1 MTVMIGID
9 PHKRSHTAVALDE
22 HDGVLGELRV
32 DADVR
37 QVARLLGWAAGWP
50 QRIWAIE
57 NANGLGWLLSRQL
70 LEAGEQ
76 VRDVPA
82 SLSAQVRKL
91 SGSGHKTDAHDA
103 RSTAVAGRHARR
115 LRTVVPD
122 GTPQV
127 LGLILERRWRIV
139 TTRQRVLV
147 AIHEQLVKLI
157 PGGVARQLS
166 ANKTAAVLRK
176 IRPTDPVAAMRRHT
190 VVELLAELRSLD
202 RRCKVL
208 DAELTRALDDYGTC
222 LTRIDGI
229 GPVAAATIISIVGDV
244 RRFPT
249 ADHFASFTGTAPVAA
264 SSGEVVRYR
273 LNLGGQREMN
283 KVLHVAARVQSNMPN
298 SAGRVYIHRKLGEGK
313 TRAEATRSLKRH
325 LSNVVYRALQAD
337 LAVHE
342 VSGEDNQAA

>member
-22 HDGVLGELRV
+22 HDAVLDELRL

-37 QVARLLGWAAGWP
+37 QIARLLGWAESWP

-127 LGLILERRWRIV
+127 LGLILARRWRIV
-139 TTRQRVLV
+139 TTRQRALV
-147 AIHEQLVKLI
+147 AIHEQLVKLV

-176 IRPTDPVAAMRRHT
+176 IHPTDPVGAMRRQV

-202 RRCKVL
+202 RKRKSIT
-208 DAELTRALDDYGTC
+208 AELTRALDDYGTC
-222 LTRIDGI
+222 LTNIDGI

-249 ADHFASFTGTAPVAA
+249 ADHFASFTGTAPIAA

-273 LNLGGQREMN
+273 LNLGGQRQMN

-298 SAGRVYIHRKLGEGK
+298 SDGRTYLHRKLAEGK
-313 TRAEATRSLKRH
+313 TRAEAMRSLKRH
-325 LSNVVYRALQAD
+325 LANAVYRALQAD
-337 LAVHE
+337 LAARE

>member
-22 HDGVLGELRV
+22 HDAVLDELRL

-37 QVARLLGWAAGWP
+37 QIARLLGWAAGWP

-103 RSTAVAGRHARR
+103 RSTAIAGRHARR
-115 LRTVVPD
+115 LREVVPD

-127 LGLILERRWRIV
+127 LGLILARRWRIV
-139 TTRQRVLV
+139 STRQRTLV

-157 PGGVARQLS
+157 PGGVARNLS

-190 VVELLAELRSLD
+190 VVELLAELRTLD
-202 RRCKVL
+202 RKCKVL
-208 DAELTRALDDYGTC
+208 DAELKRALDDYGTC
-222 LTRIDGI
+222 LTDVDGI
-229 GPVAAATIISIVGDV
+229 GPVAAATIISIVGDI

-249 ADHFASFTGTAPVAA
+249 AGHFASFTGTAPVAA

-283 KVLHVAARVQSNMPN
+283 KVLHVAARGQSNMPN
-298 SAGRVYIHRKLGEGK
+298 SDGRVYIHRKLAEGK
-313 TRAEATRSLKRH
+313 TRAEATRALKRH

-337 LAVHE
+337 LAAHE
-342 VSGEDNQAA
+342 VSGEDSQAA

>member
-22 HDGVLGELRV
+22 HDAVLDQLRL

-37 QVARLLGWAAGWP
+37 QIARLLGWAESWP

-127 LGLILERRWRIV
+127 LGLILTRRWRIV
-139 TTRQRVLV
+139 STRQRTLV

-157 PGGVARQLS
+157 PGGVARNLS

-190 VVELLAELRSLD
+190 VVELLAELRTLD
-202 RRCKVL
+202 RKRKTIN
-208 DAELTRALDDYGTC
+208 AELTEALNDYGTC
-222 LTRIDGI
+222 LTNIDGI
-229 GPVAAATIISIVGDV
+229 GPVAAATIISIVGDI

-283 KVLHVAARVQSNMPN
+283 KVLHVAARVQSNMPT
-298 SAGRVYIHRKLGEGK
+298 SAGRIYIHRKLDEGK
-313 TRAEATRSLKRH
+313 TRTEATRSLKRH

-337 LAVHE
+337 LVARE

>member
-22 HDGVLGELRV
+22 HDAVLDELRL

-37 QVARLLGWAAGWP
+37 QIARLLGWAERWP
-50 QRIWAIE
+50 ERIWAIE

-127 LGLILERRWRIV
+127 LGLILARRWRIV
-139 TTRQRVLV
+139 STRQRTLV

-157 PGGVARQLS
+157 PGGVARNLS

-190 VVELLAELRSLD
+190 VVELLAELRTLD
-202 RRCKVL
+202 RKRKTINT
-208 DAELTRALDDYGTC
+208 ELEQALADYGTC
-222 LTRIDGI
+222 LTNIDGI

-298 SAGRVYIHRKLGEGK
+298 SAGRVYVHRKLGEGK

-337 LAVHE
+337 LAARE
-342 VSGEDNQAA
+342 VSGEDSQAA

>member
-22 HDGVLGELRV
+22 HDAVLDQLRL

-37 QVARLLGWAAGWP
+37 QIARLLGWAERWP
-50 QRIWAIE
+50 ERIWAIE

-127 LGLILERRWRIV
+127 LGLILARRWRIV
-139 TTRQRVLV
+139 STRQRTLV

-190 VVELLAELRSLD
+190 VVELLAELRTLD
-202 RRCKVL
+202 RKRKTINT
-208 DAELTRALDDYGTC
+208 ELEQALADYGTC
-222 LTRIDGI
+222 LTDIVGI

-283 KVLHVAARVQSNMPN
+283 KVLHVAARVQSNMPT
-298 SAGRVYIHRKLGEGK
+298 SAGRIYIHRKLGEGK

-325 LSNVVYRALQAD
+325 LANVVYRALQAD
-337 LAVHE
+337 LVARE
-342 VSGEDNQAA
+342 VSGEDSQAA

>member
-22 HDGVLGELRV
+22 HDAVLAELRIEA
-32 DADVR
+32 DAR
-37 QVARLLGWAAGWP
+37 QVTRLLGWAAGWP
-50 QRIWAIE
+50 ERIWAIE

-127 LGLILERRWRIV
+127 LGLILARRWRIV
-139 TTRQRVLV
+139 TSRQRTLV

-157 PGGVARQLS
+157 PGGVGRQLS
-166 ANKTAAVLRK
+166 ANKTAAALRK
-176 IRPTDPVAAMRRHT
+176 IRPTDPVAAMRRLT

-202 RRCKVL
+202 RKRKTIN
-208 DAELTRALDDYGTC
+208 AELTRALDDYGTC
-222 LTRIDGI
+222 LTNIDGI
-229 GPVAAATIISIVGDV
+229 GPVAAATIIAIVGDV

-249 ADHFASFTGTAPVAA
+249 AGHFASFTGTAPVAA

-283 KVLHVAARVQSNMPN
+283 KVLHVAARVQSNMPT
-298 SAGRVYIHRKLGEGK
+298 SAGRVYIHRKLAEGK

-325 LSNVVYRALQAD
+325 LANVVYRALQAD
-337 LAVHE
+337 LAARE

>member
-1 MTVMIGID
+1 V
-9 PHKRSHTAVALDE
+9 LDE
-22 HDGVLGELRV
+22 LRL

-37 QVARLLGWAAGWP
+37 QVTRLLGWAERWP

-127 LGLILERRWRIV
+127 LGLILARRWRIV
-139 TTRQRVLV
+139 STRQRTLV

-157 PGGVARQLS
+157 PGGVARNLS

-190 VVELLAELRSLD
+190 VVELLAELRTLD
-202 RRCKVL
+202 RKRKTINT
-208 DAELTRALDDYGTC
+208 ELEQALADYGTC
-222 LTRIDGI
+222 LTNIDGI

-283 KVLHVAARVQSNMPN
+283 KVLHVAARVQSNMPT
-298 SAGRVYIHRKLGEGK
+298 SAGRIYVHRKLGEGK

-325 LSNVVYRALQAD
+325 LANVVYRALQAD
-337 LAVHE
+337 LVARE
-342 VSGEDNQAA
+342 VSGEDSQAA

>member
-22 HDGVLGELRV
+22 HDGVLGELRL

-37 QVARLLGWAAGWP
+37 QVSRLLAWAEEWP

-82 SLSAQVRKL
+82 ALSAQVRKL

-103 RSTAVAGRHARR
+103 RSTAIAGRHARR
-115 LRTVVPD
+115 LREVVPD

-127 LGLILERRWRIV
+127 LGLILERRARV
-139 TTRQRVLV
+139 VSTRQRVLV
-147 AIHEQLVKLI
+147 GIHEQLVKLV
-157 PGGVARQLS
+157 PGGVPRQLS

-176 IRPTDPVAAMRRHT
+176 IRPTDPVGAMRRHT
-190 VVELLAELRSLD
+190 VVELLAELRTLD
-202 RRCKVL
+202 RKRKLL
-208 DAELTRALDDYGTC
+208 DAELTQALDDYGTC
-222 LTRIDGI
+222 LTNVVGI
-229 GPVAAATIISIVGDV
+229 GAVAAATIISIVGDV
-244 RRFPT
+244 RRFPD

-283 KVLHVAARVQSNMPN
+283 KVLHIAARVQTQLPN
-298 SAGRVYIHRKLGEGK
+298 SAGRVYVHRKLAEGK
-313 TRAEATRSLKRH
+313 TRAEALRSLKRH

-337 LAVHE
+337 LAAHE